1 MSGGVCLALVAGG
14 AAGHA
19 QKLIPGSTIQQQIG
33 LTPDAISAA
42 TRGIRPAGPATAT
55 PAATSAAPAK
65 ELSID
70 LTVRFATGS
79 AELTPQAIAQ
89 LNELGGALK
98 SAPSSFRFRIEGHTD
113 TTGTPEA
120 NKMLSQRRADA
131 VVAYLTSKFAISA
144 AQLQAVG
151 RGQEK
156 LLVTTPDQ
164 TNEPANRRVTVVNLG
179 A

>member
-1 MSGGVCLALVAGG
+1 
-14 AAGHA
+14 
-19 QKLIPGSTIQQQIG
+19 
-33 LTPDAISAA
+33 
-42 TRGIRPAGPATAT
+42 
-55 PAATSAAPAK
+55 
-65 ELSID
+65 
-70 LTVRFATGS
+70 
-79 AELTPQAIAQ
+79 
-89 LNELGGALK
+89 
-98 SAPSSFRFRIEGHTD
+98 
-113 TTGTPEA
+113 
-120 NKMLSQRRADA
+120 MLSQRRADA